1 MKLVTFEKDGWREA
15 GVVTTSGTGV
25 IPVTAVGLP
34 YRTMNELVRSVTP
47 EERRALAIAAA
58 GGTLYSEIPLSEV
71 RLLAP
76 IPHPDQEIICLGVNY
91 MDHAYES
98 ARYKKEDFH
107 GERPYPVYFCK
118 RVNEVTPDG
127 GFIDGHFDIQ
137 KNLDYEAELAVIL
150 GKDALNVTPEEAYS
164 YVFGYT
170 VLNDVS
176 SRDLQGRHKQFY
188 FGKSLDTFT
197 CMGPWIVTADDLP
210 CPPVLRISSRVK
222 GELRQDSSTGR
233 MIFDIPYILAELS
246 AGMTLKAGTIIS
258 TGTPAGVGMG
268 FTPPRFMRSGDTVEC
283 TVEGIGTLRNTVR

>member
-15 GVVTTSGTGV
+15 GVVTGSGTGV

-127 GFIDGHFDIQ
+127 GFIDGHFELQ

-210 CPPVLRISSRVK
+210 CPPVLGISSRVN
-222 GELRQDSSTGR
+222 GELRQNSSTGN
-233 MIFDIPYILAELS
+233 MIFDIPYIIGELS
-246 AGMTLKAGTIIS
+246 AGMTLKAGTVIS

-268 FTPPRFMRSGDTVEC
+268 FTPPKFLKSGDTVEC
-283 TVEGIGTLRNTVR
+283 IIEGIGTLKNTVR